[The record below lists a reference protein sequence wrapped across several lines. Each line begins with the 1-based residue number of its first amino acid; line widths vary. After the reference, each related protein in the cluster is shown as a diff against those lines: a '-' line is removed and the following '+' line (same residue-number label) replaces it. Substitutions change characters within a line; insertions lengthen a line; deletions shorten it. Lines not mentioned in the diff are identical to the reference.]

1 MRVYV
6 DQARIDSYTSLPD
19 LMKQLVRP
27 LMDFDGEICSP
38 VPLGELEVFGDSI
51 LEYISYPPVNVIGQI
66 EAFRAQSDTT
76 ARLQSTV
83 ESAPANLR
91 PEAPTIDWATHLTCA
106 ATPDHAYAIGLQ
118 APQQANSLLNWTSLA
133 SLRHPTSFIAIVDP
147 YMFAKA
153 RWEESAARVAD
164 LLSSFVEPIPN
175 RRLQIVLMYRW
186 DTVGK
191 TGHSSPGQIDY
202 DRPAN
207 SMLRKALKNKIR
219 HIGFD
224 KSNLAFV
231 NILYRPQERSH
242 DRFAITQQY
251 LVDGGATVLN
261 FDNSDHLSRV
271 RLSYHNGRQRKCPD
285 VVRRFEELERVFTL
299 YTTAISAGDLGKD
312 YAEPVSVTDLG
323 KWLKDW
329 RGLLGLE

>member
-6 DQARIDSYTSLPD
+6 DQARIDSYANISD
-19 LMKQLVRP
+19 LMTQLVFP
-27 LMDFDGEICSP
+27 LINFDGDIFSP
-38 VPLGELEVFGDSI
+38 VPLGQLDIFGQS
-51 LEYISYPPVNVIGQI
+51 LVEYFSYNPVNVIGEI
-66 EAFRAQSDTT
+66 GAFHAQTTVT

-83 ESAPANLR
+83 EVAPTEPK
-91 PEAPTIDWATHLTCA
+91 PEAPTIGWATHLTCA

-118 APQQANSLLNWTSLA
+118 APQQATSLLNWTSLA

-153 RWEESAARVAD
+153 RWEDSAARVAD

-191 TGHSSPGQIDY
+191 AGHSSPGQIDY
-202 DRPAN
+202 DRHAN
-207 SMLRKALKNKIR
+207 SMLRKALKTKIR
-219 HIGFD
+219 QIGLD
-224 KSNLAFV
+224 KSDLAFV

-261 FDNSDHLSRV
+261 VDNSDHLSRV

-299 YTTAISAGDLGKD
+299 YTTAISAGHLGKD
-312 YAEPVSVTDLG
+312 YAEPVSVAELS
-323 KWLKDW
+323 KWLKEW
-329 RGLLGLE
+329 RGLLGL